1 MTKFL
6 LKITEKW
13 PAKVLSVAA
22 ALIISIFYR
31 VNTLETRSF
40 TVPLVIESNDTLIP
54 ISSFTDS
61 VKVSLRGEA
70 SGINL
75 ILEEEIEAYIDLGKY
90 KSEGLYRIPVQIRK
104 KGNALGVDPLETSVL
119 PVDILIQLDQKITK
133 NIPVF
138 PVFRGTIANGYEL
151 TDQSIN
157 PVSVSAEGP
166 RGAMESLLEFNTE
179 AIELNGRYE
188 DFSVMV
194 NIVNNNPFITIRGR
208 WMIEYRGKIS
218 RIPQQRNDYLPYN
231 ETGDNVQ

>member
-1 MTKFL
+1 LTKFL

-40 TVPLVIESNDTLIP
+40 TVPLAIESNDTLIP

-90 KSEGLYRIPVQIRK
+90 KSEGLYKIPVQIRK

-151 TDQSIN
+151 TDQSTR
-157 PVSVSAEGP
+157 PDSVLAEGP
-166 RGAMESLLEFNTE
+166 RSIIDSRHEFYTETIDLERRFEN
-179 AIELNGRYE
+179 
-188 DFSVMV
+188 FSVMV
-194 NIVNNNPFITIRGR
+194 NIINNEPLITIHGNLTA
-208 WMIEYRGKIS
+208 EYRGTIR
-218 RIPQQRNDYLPYN
+218 RITRGLQED
-231 ETGDNVQ
+231 